1 MKRLIDANPSDFR
14 QIHPNQLIEAIRLS
28 EGRTVVAEIIA
39 TAPPLIDKV
48 SNVELVAAFGADLI
62 LLNLYDVTQP
72 RIVGMPSRQ
81 QDRHENA
88 TQGFAFGEFPLGEG
102 CTLADAKAW
111 TGRAIGLNLEPI
123 ERSEAISTS
132 GRLATPVNARLAV
145 EQGADFIVVTGN
157 PNTGVTT
164 SGIVRSMREIRTEI
178 AQQALIF
185 AGKVHAAGAY
195 EPVVSESDLNE
206 YVEAGADCIVLPAPG
221 TVPGM
226 TVDVCRELVHII
238 HSLGALALSAIGT
251 SQEGASKTTIEQIA
265 LMSKMTG
272 ADLHHIGDAGTM
284 GIAIPE
290 NIYTFSLA
298 LRGRRHTWHRMAASL
313 KR

>member
-14 QIHPNQLIEAIRLS
+14 QIQPHQLIEAIRLS
-28 EGRTVVAEIIA
+28 EGRIVVAEIIA

-48 SNVELVAAFGADLI
+48 SNVELAAAFGADII

-72 RIVGMPSRQ
+72 RIMGMPSQ
-81 QDRHENA
+81 EQDLHEKG
-88 TQGFAFGEFPLGEG
+88 TKDPGFGKFPLGEG
-102 CTLADAKAW
+102 CTLATAKAW

-123 ERSEAISTS
+123 ERPEAITTN
-132 GRLATPVNARLAV
+132 GRLATPMNARLAV
-145 EQGADFIVVTGN
+145 EQGTDFIVITGN

-164 SGIVRSMREIRTEI
+164 SGIARSVREIRTEI
-178 AQQALIF
+178 GQQALIF

-195 EPVVSESDLNE
+195 EPVVNESDLHE
-206 YVEAGADCIVLPAPG
+206 YVNAGADCIVLPAPG

-226 TVDVCRELVHII
+226 TIDVSRELVKVV
-238 HSLGALALSAIGT
+238 HSHGVLALNAIGT
-251 SQEGASKTTIEQIA
+251 SQEGASQTTIEQIA

-272 ADLHHIGDAGTM
+272 ADLHHIGDAGTI
-284 GIAIPE
+284 GIAVPE
-290 NIYTFSLA
+290 NIYAFSLA

-313 KR
+313 QR

>member
-14 QIHPNQLIEAIRLS
+14 QINPNQLSEAIRLS
-28 EGRTVVAEIIA
+28 EGRIVVAEIIA

-48 SNVELVAAFGADLI
+48 SNAELVAAFGADLI

-72 RIVGMPSRQ
+72 QIMGLPSRE
-81 QDRHENA
+81 QDPHENA
-88 TQGFAFGEFPLGEG
+88 TQGAAFGKFQLGEG
-102 CTLADAKAW
+102 CTLEDAKVW
-111 TGRAIGLNLEPI
+111 TGRVIGLNLEPI
-123 ERSEAISTS
+123 ERPEAITTN
-132 GRLATPVNARLAV
+132 GRLATAINARLAV
-145 EQGADFIVVTGN
+145 EQGADFIVITGN

-164 SGIVRSMREIRTEI
+164 SGIARSVREIRAEI
-178 AQQALIF
+178 TQQALIL
-185 AGKVHAAGAY
+185 AGKIHAAGAY
-195 EPVVSESDLNE
+195 EPVVSENDLND
-206 YVEAGADCIVLPAPG
+206 YVEAGADGIVLPAPG

-226 TVDVCRELVHII
+226 TVDVCRELVDIV
-238 HSLGALALSAIGT
+238 HSHGALALSAIGT

-272 ADLHHIGDAGTM
+272 ADLHHIGDAGTI

>member
-14 QIHPNQLIEAIRLS
+14 QFLPHELIESIRLS
-28 EGRTVVAEIIA
+28 EGRTVVAEVIA

-48 SNVELVAAFGADLI
+48 SNVELAAAFGADII

-72 RIVGMPSRQ
+72 RITGMLSPE
-81 QDRHENA
+81 QDPQISG
-88 TQGFAFGEFPLGEG
+88 TLDPTFGKFPLGEG
-102 CTLADAKAW
+102 CTLADAKAY
-111 TGRAIGLNLEPI
+111 TGRVIGLNLEPI
-123 ERSEAISTS
+123 ERPEAITTG
-132 GRLATPVNARLAV
+132 GRLATPGNARLAL
-145 EQGADFIVVTGN
+145 EQGADFIVITGN

-164 SGIVRSMREIRTEI
+164 SGIARSIREIRVEMDRQI
-178 AQQALIF
+178 IIF
-185 AGKVHAAGAY
+185 AGKVHAAGVN

-226 TVDVCRELVHII
+226 TVDIGRELIKIV
-238 HSLGALALSAIGT
+238 HSLGALALNAIGT
-251 SQEGASKTTIEQIA
+251 SQEGSSRTTIEQIA

-272 ADLHHIGDAGTM
+272 ADLHHIGDAGTI
-284 GIAIPE
+284 GIAVPE
-290 NIYTFSLA
+290 NIYFYSMA